1 MITDPRT
8 NSAHGRRWAL
18 WLLMFAGVVLH
29 SSLCPPNVHAGVLGA
44 TTRTCVSSA
53 AGTPPS
59 DVRSEAAMPESG
71 RVGDAGRPCAP
82 GPRPHHHAPCG
93 VMTHRGSSQP
103 RSIAPWQDGA
113 VPLFPLPVPS
123 AGTSAGAAGPH
134 PWGRPSRPPVRP
146 SGAGLLIELC
156 SSRT

>member
-1 MITDPRT
+1 LV
-8 NSAHGRRWAL
+8 L

-29 SSLCPPNVHAGVLGA
+29 SSLCPPNVHAEVLGA
-44 TTRTCVSSA
+44 TTRTCVSSSV
-53 AGTPPS
+53 GTPPPE
-59 DVRSEAAMPESG
+59 VRSEAAVPDSG
-71 RVGDAGRPCAP
+71 RVADARRPCAP

-93 VMTHRGSSQP
+93 VMTHRGSSHL

-113 VPLFPLPVPS
+113 VPLFPLPVRS
-123 AGTSAGAAGPH
+123 AGTAAGAAGTH
-134 PWGRPSRPPVRP
+134 PWGRPSRPPVRR